1 MILCNTRHFMM
12 GVLQTSQ
19 GTDPSPAAS
28 ADTASPQIGAPS
40 GKGWEEEEGDEQI
53 EHVAAEGRPPA

>member
-1 MILCNTRHFMM
+1 MM